1 MSLSASVCLSVS
13 LSVFVYFSL
22 SFSFYLCL
30 HLSLFLPFSPCV
42 FISLWSL
49 AMGEITFRTA
59 PWRGPLNEEPRSPAH
74 SLWVS
79 LEVDPSSADKTSGA
93 MAPATSQD
101 ALSQNHQL
109 THWHLPDPLFAVL
122 AEWAAHTVWPSRVQA
137 LKCTPGVSSM
147 FSFSSRLP
155 PLLFIHSTSFPK
167 TVSPRIHGS
176 HINRFKQRGS
186 KTLRGN
192 SQKFQKSTL
201 EFAAGQQLFI

>member
-1 MSLSASVCLSVS
+1 MESPTQWGVKVS
-13 LSVFVYFSL
+13 CPQPVGELGSG
-22 SFSFYLCL
+22 SFTCRQNFRCHGPSNLTRC
-30 HLSLFLPFSPCV
+30 PEPEPPTN
-42 FISLWSL
+42 SL
-49 AMGEITFRTA
+49 A
-59 PWRGPLNEEPRSPAH
+59 
-74 SLWVS
+74 
-79 LEVDPSSADKTSGA
+79 SSRHPETV
-93 MAPATSQD
+93 
-101 ALSQNHQL
+101 
-109 THWHLPDPLFAVL
+109 FAVL

-137 LKCTPGVSSM
+137 LKGTPGMSSM

-155 PLLFIHSTSFPK
+155 PLLFIHGTSFPR